1 MKLGW
6 AVGIALVAFV
16 LLQPILILIAVHYH
30 IAPSFQTAGELAS
43 IMGAIFTAS
52 GLIVALV
59 ALYTQANI
67 EKVAKGAVTSAVNKT
82 TAKINERIQTFLD
95 AYSAFT
101 SAKTLWH
108 NIIYDGI
115 SEIEEYIAEAEE
127 MEPSLRGLDTWMGEV
142 YFKTARYLH
151 FRSTG
156 YSNVNLDR
164 LINITLPLAATKGI
178 QHLQGAL
185 DRNDPTMD
193 AAYAL
198 ELAELYALQGESSR
212 AVAHRVRHAKELGVL
227 PSMDAEIALT
237 LFSACKRRD
246 DLLHILDAYETVPMT
261 GDQILAHCRTH
272 LPQRGQGRARFV
284 VFADA
289 PQELQNPPMNPTVL
303 DVLSVA
309 EDWSTARVQWRS
321 AEQSNIYGGN
331 PPMGEYDVHSGTQQ
345 PPGFVAMDV
354 LLPEL
359 MAAFTFIVPLD

>member
-6 AVGIALVAFV
+6 AIGIALVAFV
-16 LLQPILILIAVHYH
+16 LLQPVLILIAVHYH
-30 IAPSFQTAGELAS
+30 VAPSFQTAGELAS

-67 EKVAKGAVTSAVNKT
+67 EKVAKAAVTSAVNKT

-101 SAKTLWH
+101 SAKALWH

-127 MEPSLRGLDTWMGEV
+127 MEPSLRGLNTWMGEV
-142 YFKTARYLH
+142 YFKVARYLH
-151 FRSTG
+151 FQDTS
-156 YSNVNLDR
+156 YINPQR
-164 LINITLPLAATKGI
+164 LISITLPLAATKGI
-178 QHLQGAL
+178 QRLQDAI
-185 DRNDPTMD
+185 DSNDPTID

-198 ELAELYALQGESSR
+198 ELAELYALQGESSG
-212 AVAHRVRHAKELGVL
+212 AVAHRIKRAKELGVL

-261 GDQILAHCRTH
+261 GDHIMAHCRTH

-289 PQELQNPPMNPTVL
+289 PQDLQHPPFNPTVL
-303 DVLSVA
+303 DVFTVA
-309 EDWSTARVQWRS
+309 EDWTSARVQWRS
-321 AEQSNIYGGN
+321 AKQSNIYGGI
-331 PPMGEYDVHSGTQQ
+331 PAMGEYDVHSGTQQ

-354 LLPEL
+354 FLPEL